1 MNLQRLFKGRL
12 EQAITVTI
20 LTMTL
25 GLVWGAILTIVITLL
40 ARGLG
45 A

>member
-1 MNLQRLFKGRL
+1 MQLLKRNL
-12 EQAITVTI
+12 EQTVATTI
-20 LTMTL
+20 LVVTL
-25 GLVWGAILTIVITLL
+25 SLIWGAVLTILITLV

>member
-1 MNLQRLFKGRL
+1 MQLLKRNL
-12 EQAITVTI
+12 EQTITTTI
-20 LTMTL
+20 LVMTL
-25 GLVWGAILTIVITLL
+25 SLIWGALLTIVITLL

>member
-1 MNLQRLFKGRL
+1 MQLLKRNL
-12 EQAITVTI
+12 EQTVATTI
-20 LTMTL
+20 LVVTL
-25 GLVWGAILTIVITLL
+25 SLIWGAVLTIVITLV

>member
-1 MNLQRLFKGRL
+1 MQLLKGHL
-12 EQAITVTI
+12 ERTITTTI
-20 LTMTL
+20 LVMTL
-25 GLVWGAILTIVITLL
+25 SLIWGAVLTIVITLV